1 MTTLLDTGPLV
12 AYLYQGDTH
21 HDWVTQQADELSPPL
36 YSCEAVLSEAHFL
49 LSGAPQGTEK
59 LLELLARN
67 VIQIPFS
74 YTDHADRVH
83 ELMRAY
89 SDLPMSFADACLVRM
104 SEVRDDSRVFTVD
117 SDFRVYQRHGTQAI
131 PVLMPD

>member
-1 MTTLLDTGPLV
+1 
-12 AYLYQGDTH
+12 
-21 HDWVTQQADELSPPL
+21 
-36 YSCEAVLSEAHFL
+36 
-49 LSGAPQGTEK
+49 
-59 LLELLARN
+59 LARN